1 MKIYLETL
9 GCQMNK
15 LDSELLLG
23 QFRTRGWDV
32 VNAPADADA
41 ILYNTCSVRDHAE
54 QKVYSRLGRDAQR
67 KTNRAAEGKV
77 CVVAVFGC
85 MAQRAAKEI
94 RRRAKVV
101 DIICAP
107 GQIDQLPGLIEAAAD
122 RQLASFQPVDSADLP
137 APAVAILTDPSRAE
151 QADRV
156 AEARIDRLDLP
167 RDPELRSNRNQ
178 AFVRVARGCN
188 NFCSYCIVPYV
199 RGPERS
205 REPGHILDET
215 RKLVDAGV
223 SEITLIGQTVNRY
236 RHVAADITT
245 SFADLLE
252 TLHDLDGLRRLRFV
266 TSHPSGFTRDILEAM
281 RDLPKVCEYMHIP
294 AQHGSDRLLA
304 AMNRGYTR
312 KEYDALVDLAR
323 EIVPG
328 VSFASDFIVGF
339 PTETETEHQQS
350 LELIRRSQFKNSFI
364 FKYSPRPGTLSA
376 KTMIDDIP
384 GDVKKR
390 RNNELLDAQ
399 REAGLAHHAAYVGR
413 EVEVLVTGPSRRS
426 EKQITSASGN
436 AIQLMGRT
444 PGDHIVL
451 FDAPA
456 SLIDTYQTLTVTD
469 ANDLALFGTL

>member
-1 MKIYLETL
+1 MKIHLETL

-32 VNAPADADA
+32 VDEPADADA
-41 ILYNTCSVRDHAE
+41 VLYNTCSVRDHAE

-67 KTNRAAEGKV
+67 KLDRTAAGKV
-77 CVVAVFGC
+77 YVIAVFGC
-85 MAQRAAKEI
+85 MAQRDAKEI
-94 RRRAKVV
+94 RRRSKAV

-107 GQIDQLPGLIEAAAD
+107 GQIDQLPALLEAAAD
-122 RQLASFQPVDSADLP
+122 AQLASFQPIDPADLP
-137 APAVAILTDPSRAE
+137 TQTVAILTDPKRTE
-151 QADRV
+151 QADAV
-156 AEARIDRLDLP
+156 AEARIDQLDLT

-205 REPGHILDET
+205 REPAHIVDET
-215 RKLVDAGV
+215 KKLVDAGV

-236 RHVAADITT
+236 RHTAGDVTT
-245 SFADLLE
+245 SFAQLLE
-252 TLHDLDGLRRLRFV
+252 TLHEIDGLRRLRFV

-312 KEYDALVDLAR
+312 AEYDALVDLAR

-328 VSFASDFIVGF
+328 VAFASDFIVGF

-350 LELIRRSQFKNSFI
+350 LDLIRRSQFKNSFI
-364 FKYSPRPGTLSA
+364 FKYSPRPGTVSA
-376 KTMIDDIP
+376 KTMIDDIAN
-384 GDVKKR
+384 DVKKR

-399 REAGLAHHAAYVGR
+399 REAGLAHHAAYVGQQ
-413 EVEVLVTGPSRRS
+413 VDVLVTGPSRRS
-426 EKQITSASGN
+426 EKQAAPASGD

-456 SLIDTYQTLTVTD
+456 SLVDTYQALTVTE
-469 ANDLALFGTL
+469 ANDLALFATL